1 MHRSGLLLL
10 ADSNKLL
17 CNAIGLALFWSVR
30 HLKIDP
36 RPTTQCVTD
45 PAPTCCKCDRLPYV
59 VAKLETE
66 EEESRRR
73 RSKCVF
79 LWDHQQIQ
87 ITLPATKLTNAQPHA
102 DQVSIHSSGPYMPG
116 DLPARCCLFLR
127 PDLDVKFKILK
138 LSHQIYVAHA

>member
-1 MHRSGLLLL
+1 MHRSE
-10 ADSNKLL
+10 
-17 CNAIGLALFWSVR
+17 R
-30 HLKIDP
+30 HLKIEP

-45 PAPTCCKCDRLPYV
+45 PAATCCKCDRLPYV

-102 DQVSIHSSGPYMPG
+102 DQVAVHSSRIYMPG
-116 DLPARCCLFLR
+116 DWPARLFFFSSSRSLR
-127 PDLDVKFKILK
+127 HQVAPRARTRRTRMKRKPDGGCPIHAQ
-138 LSHQIYVAHA
+138 LSSLNH